1 MCGDMIKY
9 SINYA
14 LHIICFLKNPCR
26 GFAIYLQICFTV
38 LPLASLTM
46 FKPLTGPLTR

>member
-14 LHIICFLKNPCR
+14 LHIICFLNPCL
-26 GFAIYLQICFTV
+26 GFAIYL
-38 LPLASLTM
+38 
-46 FKPLTGPLTR
+46 